1 MSERIN
7 HPDHYKAGNYECI
20 EVMKEIFGEDAVKD
34 FCKLNAFKY
43 LWRSDRK
50 NGNEDLLKA
59 KWYLDTYLLSELL
72 NDDDPYTEDEDDDED
87 WNDPDPEEDE
97 EEIPNYSDTLC
108 KITQGLKDVF
118 SKTAENIRD
127 FANPNGDHRKRIE
140 YFKKLKAEG
149 FSEDVAYYF
158 SAFKPLPEDKDEQ

>member
-1 MSERIN
+1 MSENIN
-7 HPDHYKAGNYECI
+7 HPDHYKTGNYECI

-72 NDDDPYTEDEDDDED
+72 NDEDLDDPDDDDDPDEEDD
-87 WNDPDPEEDE
+87 EDE
-97 EEIPNYSDTLC
+97 EEIDGSY
-108 KITQGLKDVF
+108 ITKYFGHFTDAIRKAFDAVAEMDDPESEVSKRFKVFKDLKDGGY
-118 SKTAENIRD
+118 KDE
-127 FANPNGDHRKRIE
+127 
-140 YFKKLKAEG
+140 
-149 FSEDVAYYF
+149 VAFYY
-158 SAFKPLPEDKDEQ
+158 AFKDEVEDEQ